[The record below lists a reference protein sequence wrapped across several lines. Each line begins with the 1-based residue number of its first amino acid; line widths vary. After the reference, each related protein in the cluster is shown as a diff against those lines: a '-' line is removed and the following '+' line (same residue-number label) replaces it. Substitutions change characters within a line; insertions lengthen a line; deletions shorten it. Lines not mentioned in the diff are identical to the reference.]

1 MCDNVKIIKSLEDS
15 FVLIDE
21 VTKAV
26 KHEIKKNKKV
36 NFMELC

>member
-26 KHEIKKNKKV
+26 KHEIKKTRR
-36 NFMELC
+36 

>member
-26 KHEIKKNKKV
+26 KHEIKK
-36 NFMELC
+36 